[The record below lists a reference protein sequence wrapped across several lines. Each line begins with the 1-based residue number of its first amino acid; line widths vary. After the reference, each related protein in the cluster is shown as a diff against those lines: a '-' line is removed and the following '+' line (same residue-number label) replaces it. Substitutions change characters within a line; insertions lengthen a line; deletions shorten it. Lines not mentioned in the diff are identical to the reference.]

1 MEVIHMRKTIIAG
14 NWKMN
19 HTGADAKETITGLV
33 ARVPKDVKPEVVIAP
48 VFPYLPMAVELTK
61 GTPIHVAAQN
71 MHWEESGAF
80 TGEVSP
86 SMLVDIGVDHVI
98 IGHSERRTYF
108 NETDE
113 TVNKKVKAALAH
125 TLTPIICCG
134 ETLEQREQGIM
145 QSWIE
150 GQIEKALAGLTK
162 ADMAN
167 IVIAYEPIW
176 AIGTGKTAS
185 AAQAEEV
192 CSIIRKKV
200 AALYDQTIANDTS
213 ILYGGS
219 VKGKNVAE
227 LTGSAD
233 IDGGLVG
240 GASLKVDDFMAIIDN
255 AVVK

>member
-1 MEVIHMRKTIIAG
+1 MRKTIIAG

-19 HTGADAKETITGLV
+19 HTGQDAKETITGLV
-33 ARVPKDVKPEVVIAP
+33 GRVSQDVKAEVVVAP

-86 SMLVDIGVDHVI
+86 AMLVDIGVTHVI

-113 TVNKKVKAALAH
+113 TVNKKTKAALAH
-125 TLTPIICCG
+125 NLTPIVCCG
-134 ETLEQREQGIM
+134 ETLEQREEGIM
-145 QSWIE
+145 QPWIE
-150 GQIEKALAGLTK
+150 GQIEKALEGIG
-162 ADMAN
+162 ADDLAKV
-167 IVIAYEPIW
+167 VIAYEPIW
-176 AIGTGKTAS
+176 AIGTGKTAT
-185 AAQAEEV
+185 AAQAQEV
-192 CSIIRKKV
+192 CSIIRKKI
-200 AALYDQTIANDTS
+200 AALYSADVADS
-213 ILYGGS
+213 VSVLYGGS
-219 VKGKNVAE
+219 VKGGNVAE
-227 LTGSAD
+227 LTGSPD

>member
-1 MEVIHMRKTIIAG
+1 MRKTIIAG

-19 HTGADAKETITGLV
+19 HTGQDAKETIMGLV
-33 ARVPKDVKPEVVIAP
+33 GRVSQDVKAEVVIAP

-61 GTPIHVAAQN
+61 GSPIHVAAQN

-86 SMLVDIGVDHVI
+86 AMLVDIGVTHVI

-113 TVNKKVKAALAH
+113 TVNKKTKAALAH
-125 TLTPIICCG
+125 NLTPIVCCG
-134 ETLEQREQGIM
+134 ETLEQREEGIM
-145 QSWIE
+145 QPWIE
-150 GQIEKALAGLTK
+150 GQIEKALEGIG
-162 ADMAN
+162 ADDLAKV
-167 IVIAYEPIW
+167 VIAYEPIW
-176 AIGTGKTAS
+176 AIGTGKTAT
-185 AAQAEEV
+185 AAQAQEV
-192 CSIIRKKV
+192 CSIIRKKI
-200 AALYDQTIANDTS
+200 AALYSADVADS
-213 ILYGGS
+213 VSVLYGGS
-219 VKGKNVAE
+219 VKGGNVAE
-227 LTGSAD
+227 LTGSPD

>member
-1 MEVIHMRKTIIAG
+1 MRKTIIAG

-19 HTGADAKETITGLV
+19 HTGQDAKETITGLV
-33 ARVPKDVKPEVVIAP
+33 GRVSQDVKAEVVVAP

-86 SMLVDIGVDHVI
+86 AMLVDIGVTHVI

-113 TVNKKVKAALAH
+113 TVNKKTKAALAH
-125 TLTPIICCG
+125 NLTPIVCCG
-134 ETLEQREQGIM
+134 ETLEQREEGIM

-150 GQIEKALAGLTK
+150 GQIEKALEGIG
-162 ADMAN
+162 ADDLAKV
-167 IVIAYEPIW
+167 VIAYEPIW
-176 AIGTGKTAS
+176 AIGTGKTAT
-185 AAQAEEV
+185 AAQAQEV
-192 CSIIRKKV
+192 CSIIRKKI
-200 AALYDQTIANDTS
+200 AALYSADVADS
-213 ILYGGS
+213 VSVLYGGS
-219 VKGKNVAE
+219 VKGGNVAE
-227 LTGSAD
+227 LTGSPD

>member
-1 MEVIHMRKTIIAG
+1 MRKTIIAG

-19 HTGADAKETITGLV
+19 HTGQDAKETITGLV
-33 ARVPKDVKPEVVIAP
+33 GCVSQDVKAEVVIAP

-61 GTPIHVAAQN
+61 GSPIHVAAQN

-86 SMLVDIGVDHVI
+86 AMLVDIGVTHVI

-113 TVNKKVKAALAH
+113 TVNKKTKAALAH
-125 TLTPIICCG
+125 DLTPIVCCG
-134 ETLEQREQGIM
+134 ETLEQREEGIM
-145 QSWIE
+145 QPWIE
-150 GQIEKALAGLTK
+150 GQIEKALDGIG
-162 ADMAN
+162 ADDLAKV
-167 IVIAYEPIW
+167 VIAYEPIW
-176 AIGTGKTAS
+176 AIGTGKTAT
-185 AAQAEEV
+185 AAQAQEV
-192 CSIIRKKV
+192 CSIIRKKI
-200 AALYDQTIANDTS
+200 AALYSADVADS
-213 ILYGGS
+213 VSVLYGGS
-219 VKGKNVAE
+219 VKGGNVAE
-227 LTGSAD
+227 LTGSPD